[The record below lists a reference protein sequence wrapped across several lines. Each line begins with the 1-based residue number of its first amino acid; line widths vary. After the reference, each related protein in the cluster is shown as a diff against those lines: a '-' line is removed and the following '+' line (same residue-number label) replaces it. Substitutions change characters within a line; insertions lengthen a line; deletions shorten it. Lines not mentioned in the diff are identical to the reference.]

1 MGKFYRYGRAIL
13 ALLVAVLAVGGIFG
27 WFYPLKIFDI
37 QLVPLLQRSLVNF
50 SWFVLILLLGLMVL
64 ALVLGRVY
72 CSVLCPL
79 GLLQEAMMII
89 FRRKNT
95 MHKNWPYKYF
105 IAAVACGVLIGGSAL
120 VVRWID
126 PYTLFGSAAT
136 GAAIGLG
143 ALILLA
149 VLVWFKGRW
158 FCANICPV
166 GAVLGLLAKKA
177 WVKVY
182 INQDKCVACGM
193 CARQCPVGCID
204 IKNKTVDNEMCIK
217 CMKCQGVCKFGALQ
231 LGKAPKAE
239 PKFNAGRR
247 RFLIGGAALLVLAAA
262 AKSGISI
269 AKSIGK
275 KVKAT
280 ILPAGAGNVED
291 FANRC
296 LNCNLCVARCPM
308 KIIKKADAEHPTVH
322 LDYSEAFCNYKCH
335 RCSKVCPSGAIK
347 TLSLEEKRRT
357 QIAIAQVD
365 EDVCVKCGLCVHE
378 CPRQIIVKEEGGF
391 PKISPDECIGCGA
404 CYNVCP
410 VRAISMQEV
419 TQQRLLDK

>member
-13 ALLVAVLAVGGIFG
+13 ALFVAVLAVGGIFG
-27 WFYPLKIFDI
+27 LFYPLKIFDI

-64 ALVLGRVY
+64 ALVFGRVY

-95 MHKNWPYKYF
+95 MHKNLPYKYF
-105 IAAVACGVLIGGSAL
+105 IAAVAFGVLIGGSAL

-126 PYTLFGSAAT
+126 PYTLFGSAAI

-158 FCANICPV
+158 FCSNICPV
-166 GAVLGLLAKKA
+166 GAVLGLIAKRA
-177 WVKVY
+177 LVKVY
-182 INQDKCVACGM
+182 IDDAKCVACGM
-193 CARQCPVGCID
+193 CAKQCPVGCID

-231 LGKAPKAE
+231 LGKAPKTE

-269 AKSIGK
+269 AKAIGQK
-275 KVKAT
+275 MKAV
-280 ILPAGAGNVED
+280 ILPAGAGNAED

-296 LNCNLCVARCPM
+296 LNCNLCVERCPM

-357 QIAIAQVD
+357 QIAIAVVD
-365 EDVCVKCGLCVHE
+365 EDKCVKCGLCVQE

-410 VRAISMQEV
+410 VRAISMHTVEK
-419 TQQRLLDK
+419 QRLLDK

>member
-13 ALLVAVLAVGGIFG
+13 TLLVAVLAVGGIFG

-105 IAAVACGVLIGGSAL
+105 IAAISFGVLIGGSAL

-239 PKFNAGRR
+239 PKFNAG
-247 RFLIGGAALLVLAAA
+247 
-262 AKSGISI
+262 
-269 AKSIGK
+269 
-275 KVKAT
+275 
-280 ILPAGAGNVED
+280 NVED

-308 KIIKKADAEHPTVH
+308 KIIKKADAEHPMVH